1 LQKNPEKPRE
11 FRAFSIVD
19 LQWIVKS
26 NVIVSKKAFSR
37 QQGGLVQE
45 AASEKASTIAS
56 LPPVGWRGLGVT
68 ESKGDHLV
76 CLSYEFIEVIHPGDG
91 ART

>member
-1 LQKNPEKPRE
+1 M
-11 FRAFSIVD
+11 
-19 LQWIVKS
+19 
-26 NVIVSKKAFSR
+26 SKRLSVASR
-37 QQGGLVQE
+37 GGLVQE

-56 LPPVGWRGLGVT
+56 SPPVGGRGLGVT